1 MCSTAVGTRSGISG
15 LPEPEPELSGT
26 RNVGFHFVR
35 ANFGFHFSK
44 PEFPKTRITRPEIF
58 GLPDCPALPTG
69 DKGSLGGDR
78 PVHAGA
84 KDTGPYGGMWEL
96 RTRVP
101 RFDAAAHLPHWIRQ
115 IERPPSR
122 ACTAYATTRRQRER
136 LSAGEGPRPPESR

>member
-58 GLPDCPALPTG
+58 GLPDCPALAACPPEIINLDG
-69 DKGSLGGDR
+69 PDLPGNDSAIFKVVLERLLSDPEESGGR
-78 PVHAGA
+78 GVRVC
-84 KDTGPYGGMWEL
+84 
-96 RTRVP
+96 RTRGC
-101 RFDAAAHLPHWIRQ
+101 DHGWSGGAH
-115 IERPPSR
+115 
-122 ACTAYATTRRQRER
+122 
-136 LSAGEGPRPPESR
+136 